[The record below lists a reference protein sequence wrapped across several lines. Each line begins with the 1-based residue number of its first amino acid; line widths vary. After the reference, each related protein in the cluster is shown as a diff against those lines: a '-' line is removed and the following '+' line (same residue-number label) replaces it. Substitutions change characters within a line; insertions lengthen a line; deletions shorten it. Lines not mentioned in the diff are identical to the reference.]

1 MVVISGR
8 VHDSNNKP
16 LLEDILVEAFEH
28 ALLFSSLSR
37 QISPAVATD
46 LRTGYFKIVPIHSF
60 GLNIKKTYLLITDPN
75 KRFECVRE
83 GQKEFTQIKDDHG
96 NVKWKSQIIDDIG
109 NIDITIL
116 LSKPHQIPT
125 NEYEVVVI
133 GSGFGGTIVSLT
145 LANKFADDENP
156 LHKDKRVC
164 VLERGQWWV
173 SPEMPSTSQGTTD
186 GNSTVRQYLEEGNIP

>member
-28 ALLFSSLSR
+28 ALLLSSLSR

-109 NIDITIL
+109 NIDITGFVLPQYRYLEVCKGHSSNVIITYYN
-116 LSKPHQIPT
+116 SSHRIIIEPF
-125 NEYEVVVI
+125 NE
-133 GSGFGGTIVSLT
+133 SSMLT
-145 LANKFADDENP
+145 Y
-156 LHKDKRVC
+156 
-164 VLERGQWWV
+164 
-173 SPEMPSTSQGTTD
+173 STSGKCD
-186 GNSTVRQYLEEGNIP
+186 RKLK